1 MAVALAGQYIG
12 SVPCGRRLPIPV
24 LLALL
29 LLLGV
34 PQSHASAQGPA
45 LGPIDPT
52 RLPPTDTSR
61 VAVGMEAPDFRLE
74 ALAGPPVTLSQFR
87 GKQNVIL
94 VFYRG
99 HW

>member
-1 MAVALAGQYIG
+1 M
-12 SVPCGRRLPIPV
+12 PI

-29 LLLGV
+29 LLLGTPLAAV
-34 PQSHASAQGPA
+34 NGQAVT
-45 LGPIDPT
+45 LGPKDT
-52 RLPPTDTSR
+52 GKYPPTDTSR
-61 VAVGMEAPDFRLE
+61 VAVGAEAPDFTLE
-74 ALAGPPVTLSQFR
+74 ALVGSPVTLSQFR